1 MAHGTLVNLS
11 RSSFVRT
18 PPKLAARIVRCLLS
32 FPPQEEAVNILDPT
46 VGEGDL
52 LFPCWDIPNARLFG
66 IEISAERAS
75 VARSKLPSATIVTA
89 AFEGVT
95 TTQGSISLVLVN
107 PPYFL
112 QDGKRAEYRFIAG
125 AGELLMPGGVMVAII
140 PARAAWDGTMVNHW
154 VKWYEH
160 IRVWKFPD
168 RTSDEDE
175 SAFEDY
181 TQMCVVG
188 IRLPSPRVPEA
199 AQKKRLSGFRWRKPE
214 KPGQSPW
221 EQGLPP
227 PELPEIALADP
238 YPVPAARIVPTL
250 VVRNADEAT
259 LLYALSKSG
268 AHCSPAWQAATT
280 WPEEGLL
287 GSSAMPYTGE
297 AHVAAEFL
305 TGVLDGEIVT
315 GPGNGPEAT
324 PHLFTSFV
332 GQEWVSM
339 QIDAEER
346 EKLRERGVVHV
357 SMRQTQ
363 DKPILGVLDL
373 EQGTSRYLQGD
384 EVFAFLQ
391 PWLHTL
397 AARVVEKRIPRYQLN
412 PEDWEIRVVSQFGT
426 DKQLP
431 GAAFPGLAP
440 AQQHRVYAMGRSIDL
455 TGRTAIQGEP
465 GTGKT
470 RLAAATAARMAYRW
484 RRRTSEF
491 RQTVQPAWITGLRR
505 AWLKNPA
512 TLALLGLEPVRDP
525 HTRQIVAYRNRETG
539 QLIAPE
545 AAGPSALPVLVST
558 PLKVTK
564 EYAREIRAAWPEV
577 EVLFIEKHTDIVRWL
592 ERCATSAAPAVFAIV
607 SHSTTRA
614 FGREWQPALL
624 ERAYTSVI
632 PDLEPDETLKASLEA
647 VYDKKDRLVGY
658 RSKDSG
664 DLLTREVKV
673 SHFYCPTCSVSPR
686 YPPGGRVGR
695 IDAVPGQRDPS
706 GEQEQDKREGQVR
719 ATEDQEQEQARQ
731 SEPVTS
737 LTWFRQKPRWCVCP
751 TDRRNEERRSVGKPV
766 LRAPLWQERRLAT
779 TERKNPQLPFAA
791 WSQAMASL
799 VDGAREKEATGGV
812 ASLVKLVQ
820 GHESVLS
827 SLVEAILRDRPQF
840 SQVLSELTR
849 RGVSTCGRAFAEM
862 RQHEE
867 AFAGLLVGAVKRDD
881 PATRELLAAMEQR
894 AGNALAELLVEIA
907 KRDTR
912 TLSSLVD
919 VAGCDVESLSQ
930 LLEVVKRDEAALAH
944 LLHEAIKHKSAVLE
958 MLLEGTRHSKHWF
971 PAFFRA
977 SFEQAHCST
986 PSTAARATREGK
998 RTLPR
1003 GIRLVASEGGPIT
1016 VVEPDLSA
1024 AHGYEPVEDEQ
1035 GSVVAYRLSQGGP
1048 ALIPVSSRSSR
1059 RVVGYASSHTGQ
1071 LVTRMSS
1078 YGFRLPPADSFSPY
1092 QYLYRF
1098 FRGCVALSVIDES
1111 HNGRGRDTDIAHSH
1125 HLAMLSAQARAL
1137 TSGTHYGGDILGF
1150 YHYWYRF
1157 DPQFWTRRGYGW
1169 KDAEKALS
1177 SYGVIQEWTKEYES
1191 DARRGSGKTTVQVS
1205 TIPAPGLSAKLIPSL
1220 LEDLCY
1226 LTVLDVG
1233 AYMPPRIEIPEIVP
1247 MRDVEIEE
1255 ALEATIH
1262 AVKEAEQVLADIC
1275 KHRQQALLHGSD
1287 NGVSQQE
1294 ALATNDEQERAAV
1307 EQLQAARAREEEVK
1321 VWAMPRHLAHHYLT
1335 LVRRLDKLAQERNQ
1349 AARMAKGTVPRWF
1362 AALPCERPFEVW
1374 QSERSDWGDTLGKQL
1389 LVRTPVLA
1397 WEHLYPMEKR
1407 LIEIVQRE
1415 LAEGRRS
1422 MVYFEQNDLR
1432 SMARRLEW
1440 VLKDYKPWTLPNS
1453 VEAEDRQQAI
1463 IDAVASGH
1471 QVIIVPYRR
1480 VNEGLNL
1487 QEAVDTVIWYE
1498 MAMNLFMLDQASRR
1512 AWRLGKREEVRIY
1525 YLVYGGTAGHAKLRK
1540 LGGQSGAAAAFA
1552 GEPAKGALIEHA
1564 GADKTTLARLSAS
1577 LETQLEDDDEEV
1589 DTLPLL
1595 QIDDTETLKEAFAK
1609 RGEELREALRLGRQW
1624 FGAVDTLPERLAT
1637 ILAEKTPSVWTHGPS
1652 EAVESKQVHI
1662 VEAVPEPGRMSLEE
1676 SALPM
1681 PAMTMANI
1689 TPAPTAAL
1697 PGEAEPTLPVYRPD
1711 GELAP
1716 TQNGHGRNPTLVFG
1730 LADHILLARRRRS
1743 QPRSTL
1749 PHQKNRTEVLSI
1761 PATSETSEAQI
1772 TRPAGVMMLSLWE
1785 LTAQTNEDVADI
1797 ALPVPTTPLQRPL
1810 WAD

>member
-66 IEISAERAS
+66 IEISADRARE
-75 VARSKLPSATIVTA
+75 ARSKLPSATIVTA

-95 TTQGSISLVLVN
+95 TPQGSMSLVLVN

-112 QDGKRAEYRFIAG
+112 QDGKRAEYRIIVD
-125 AGELLMPGGVMVAII
+125 AGELLMPGGIMIAIV

-154 VKWYEH
+154 CKWYEQV
-160 IRVWKFPD
+160 RVWKFPD
-168 RTSDEDE
+168 RVSEDDE

-181 TQMCVVG
+181 TQICVVG

-199 AQKKRLSGFRWRKPE
+199 VHKKRLSGFRWRKPE
-214 KPGQSPW
+214 KAGQSPW

-227 PELPEIALADP
+227 PELPETAIADP

-259 LLYALSKSG
+259 LLYALSRSG
-268 AHCSPAWQAATT
+268 AHFSPAWQAATT

-305 TGVLDGEIVT
+305 TGVLDGEIVS
-315 GPGNGPEAT
+315 GPGSGPDAT

-426 DKQLP
+426 DKQLS

-440 AQQHRVYAMGRSIDL
+440 AQQHQVYAMGRSIDL

-484 RRRTSEF
+484 CRRTSEF
-491 RQTVQPAWITGLRR
+491 RQTVQPAWIAGLRR

-512 TLALLGLEPVRDP
+512 ALALLGLEPVRDP
-525 HTRQIVAYRNRETG
+525 RTRQVVAYQSQETG
-539 QLIAPE
+539 QLLAPE
-545 AAGPSALPVLVST
+545 AAGPSSLPVLVST

-564 EYAREIRAAWPEV
+564 EYAREIRAAWPEA

-592 ERCATSAAPAVFAIV
+592 ERCATSAAPAVFAIC

-614 FGREWQPALL
+614 FGREWQPAVL
-624 ERAYTSVI
+624 ERAYTSVV
-632 PDLEPDETLKASLEA
+632 PDLEPDEARKASLEA
-647 VYDKKDRLVGY
+647 VYDQKDRLVGY
-658 RSKDSG
+658 RSKDLG
-664 DLLTREVKV
+664 DLLTKEVKV

-686 YPPGGRVGR
+686 YPPGGQVGR
-695 IDAVPGQRDPS
+695 IDAVPGQRDQA
-706 GEQEQDKREGQVR
+706 GGQGQGTREGQ
-719 ATEDQEQEQARQ
+719 DQEQSRQ

-737 LTWFRQKPRWCVCP
+737 LTWFRQKPRWCTCP

-766 LRAPLWQERRLAT
+766 LRAPLWQERRLAA
-779 TERKNPQLPFAA
+779 TERKNPQLSFAA
-791 WSQAMASL
+791 WSQAMTSL
-799 VDGAREKEATGGV
+799 VDAAREKEATGGV
-812 ASLVKLVQ
+812 ASLVKLAQ
-820 GHESVLS
+820 SHESVLVN
-827 SLVEAILRDRPQF
+827 LVETIVRDRPG
-840 SQVLSELTR
+840 LSHLLGTLA
-849 RGVSTCGRAFAEM
+849 TCGGASCVSMFETMQRDEQALA
-862 RQHEE
+862 QI
-867 AFAGLLVGAVKRDD
+867 LVRVVKRDD
-881 PATRELLAAMEQR
+881 PALADL
-894 AGNALAELLVEIA
+894 LAELEQRDGHELEALLVELA

-912 TLSSLVD
+912 TLASLVD
-919 VAGCDVESLSQ
+919 VVRCDVDSVSS
-930 LLEVVKRDEAALAH
+930 LLEVVKQNEAALVQR
-944 LLHEAIKHKSAVLE
+944 LLATVKRHPPALERLVEAIQHQTE
-958 MLLEGTRHSKHWF
+958 WFLLLFG
-971 PAFFRA
+971 AM
-977 SFEQAHCST
+977 FEQAHHAT
-986 PSTAARATREGK
+986 PSTTARAHKEGK

-1003 GIRLVASEGGPIT
+1003 GVRLVATEGGQIST
-1016 VVEPDLSA
+1016 VESDLSA
-1024 AHGYEPVEDEQ
+1024 AHGYEPVEDGQ

-1048 ALIPVSSRSSR
+1048 ELIPVSSRSSR

-1071 LVTRMSS
+1071 LVTRTSS

-1098 FRGCVALSVIDES
+1098 FRGCVALSVVDES
-1111 HNGRGRDTDIAHSH
+1111 HNGRGRDTDIAHAH

-1177 SYGVIQEWTKEYES
+1177 TYGVIQEWTKEYET

-1226 LTVLDVG
+1226 LAVLDVG

-1247 MRDVEIEE
+1247 MRDPEVEQALEE
-1255 ALEATIH
+1255 AAH
-1262 AVKEAEQVLADIC
+1262 AVREAEQALADLR
-1275 KHRQQALLHGSD
+1275 KHRQQVLLHSEND
-1287 NGVSQQE
+1287 GVSRKETLAAYDQQE
-1294 ALATNDEQERAAV
+1294 RSAI
-1307 EQLQAARAREEEVK
+1307 EQLQAARTHEEEVK
-1321 VWAMPRHLAHHYLT
+1321 AWALPRHIGHHYLS

-1374 QSERSDWGDTLGKQL
+1374 QTERSDWGDTLGKQL
-1389 LVRTPVLA
+1389 IVRTPALA

-1415 LAEGRRS
+1415 LAEGRRC
-1422 MVYFEQNDLR
+1422 MVYMEQNDLR

-1440 VLKDYKPWTLPNS
+1440 VLKEFHPWTLPNS

-1487 QEAVDTVIWYE
+1487 QEAVDTIIWYE

-1525 YLVYGGTAGHAKLRK
+1525 YLVYAGTAGHAKLRK

-1552 GEPAKGALIEHA
+1552 GEPARGALIEHA

-1577 LETQLEDDDEEV
+1577 LETELEEDEPFDPMTLTQADDAEA
-1589 DTLPLL
+1589 
-1595 QIDDTETLKEAFAK
+1595 LKEAFAK
-1609 RGEELREALRLGRQW
+1609 RGEELREALRRGRQW
-1624 FGAVDTLPERLAT
+1624 FGAVDTLPERLAA
-1637 ILAEKTPSVWTHGPS
+1637 IIAEKVPSVWAHDP
-1652 EAVESKQVHI
+1652 VEVEPTQARI
-1662 VEAVPEPGRMSLEE
+1662 VEAVPEAERMPLEE
-1676 SALPM
+1676 PALPV
-1681 PAMTMANI
+1681 PAMTMAEMA
-1689 TPAPTAAL
+1689 PAPTAAL
-1697 PGEAEPTLPVYRPD
+1697 PIEVEPTIPAYRPD

-1743 QPRSTL
+1743 QPRTTL

-1761 PATSETSEAQI
+1761 PATSEIGEPQDTSSS
-1772 TRPAGVMMLSLWE
+1772 GVMLLSLWE
-1785 LTAQTNEDVADI
+1785 LTPHTNEDAAVI
-1797 ALPVPTTPLQRPL
+1797 VLPVPATPLQRPL
-1810 WAD
+1810 WAE